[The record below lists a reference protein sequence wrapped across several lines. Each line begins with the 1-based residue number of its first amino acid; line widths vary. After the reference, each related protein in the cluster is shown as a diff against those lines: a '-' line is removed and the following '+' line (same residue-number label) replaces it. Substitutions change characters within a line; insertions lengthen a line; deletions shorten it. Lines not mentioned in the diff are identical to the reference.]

1 MKANLPWL
9 AALLYAAAAAASADA
24 QYIAPALHHP
34 LPSAPDACGPGCYWT
49 NPYGTAY
56 GPNYYVQPAFPPV
69 GGVPPPGLNP
79 GGGGLQPP
87 AIAVFPSHPYARGPR
102 DYFMWTEAERER
114 ITRERRPALV
124 P

>member
-1 MKANLPWL
+1 MRGKFFL
-9 AALLYAAAAAASADA
+9 AALICTGIAAVPVGA
-24 QYIAPALHHP
+24 QYYAPALRSP
-34 LPSAPDACGPGCYWT
+34 LPYAPDACGPGSYGT

-56 GPNYYVQPAFPPV
+56 GPNYYVQPGFPPV
-69 GGVPPPGLNP
+69 GGVPPPPLNL
-79 GGGGLQPP
+79 GNCMQP

-114 ITRERRPALV
+114 ITRERRPSLV